1 MFMMK
6 RLNYFI
12 ILFAASALNSCSPS
26 QELSG
31 TIKSPVK
38 NIILMIGDGM
48 GLSDVYAAM
57 TVSGSDLNFSK
68 CNYTGLQT
76 NYSNDN
82 YVTDSG
88 ASGTALATGTKTNN
102 GSIGVDANGNPVK
115 SILEI
120 AEENGLATGLVSTS
134 ALTHATPAS
143 FIAHQSSRGSYDE
156 IARDFL
162 KTDVDVI
169 IGGGYNN
176 FGKRSDNI
184 NLLDSLKAHG
194 YQVASNMQEVLKAS
208 DNGKLAGFTAPFH
221 NPYRLKG
228 RGDMLPESTSKAI
241 SILSKNKKGFFL
253 MVEGSQIDFAG
264 HANAQDTLVDE
275 VLDFNDAIGRAL
287 SFAAQDGNTL
297 VIVTADHETGGV
309 TLVGGNRANRTVK
322 MNFSTKDHTGVMIPV
337 YAFGPGSEKF
347 TGMYDNT
354 DIFKKMKAAFG
365 F

>member
-1 MFMMK
+1 MK
-6 RLNYFI
+6 RLYYLI
-12 ILFAASALNSCSPS
+12 ILFAASALYSCSPA

-31 TIKSPVK
+31 TVKSPVK

-48 GLSDVYAAM
+48 GLPDVYAAM
-57 TVSGSDLNFSK
+57 TVAGTDLNFSK
-68 CNYTGLQT
+68 CDYTGLQT

-102 GSIGVDANGNPVK
+102 GSIGVDAYGNPVK

-134 ALTHATPAS
+134 AITHATPAS
-143 FIAHQSSRGSYDE
+143 FIAHQSNRGSYEE
-156 IARDFL
+156 IAKDFL

-169 IGGGYNN
+169 IGGGYDH
-176 FGKRSDNI
+176 FGRRSDNL

-194 YQVASNMQEVLKAS
+194 YQVATSMQEVLNAS
-208 DNGKLAGFTAPFH
+208 DNGKLAGLTAPGH

-228 RGDMLPESTSKAI
+228 RGNMLPEATSKAI
-241 SILSKNKKGFFL
+241 NILSKNKNGFFL

-275 VLDFNDAIGRAL
+275 VHDFNDAIGRAL
-287 SFAAQDGNTL
+287 SFAARDGNTL

-309 TLVGGNRANRTVK
+309 TLVGGNRKNRTVEMK
-322 MNFSTKDHTGVMIPV
+322 FSTKEHTGVMIPV
-337 YAFGPGSEKF
+337 YAFGPGSKEF
-347 TGMYDNT
+347 AGMYDNT
-354 DIFKKMKAAFG
+354 DIFRKMKAAFG